1 MRDRESDK
9 EKRMKEIHEEGKA
22 GFQPSMEFCL
32 PLKTLLPKRAFFSYL
47 LISCLFYFL
56 SLLSFSHFL
65 EYRILISQHS
75 SWFVKHPF
83 LFCPSEFS
91 IFISQARQYKLISYL
106 HCPYLDTACFHTASS
121 VGTPRGKLAS

>member
-32 PLKTLLPKRAFFSYL
+32 PSKTLLPKRAFFLSYL

-56 SLLSFSHFL
+56 SVLLFFSFS
-65 EYRILISQHS
+65 
-75 SWFVKHPF
+75 
-83 LFCPSEFS
+83 
-91 IFISQARQYKLISYL
+91 
-106 HCPYLDTACFHTASS
+106 
-121 VGTPRGKLAS
+121 